1 MWQHRW
7 ALWSGFLAST
17 ASCFIKLGL
26 SKESPLLQLVQI
38 HICERFIYS
47 PSSSLSSSS
56 APLSWLV
63 DLDEFLLGGIH
74 YVLGELMIKYRINL
88 MPYWKS
94 IRTNVIEDI
103 AIRLH
108 LFEVD
113 YVQLFIFSPIRLICI
128 VAMIITN
135 ARGLKESGTVA
146 GSSLSTAAN
155 FACYVRETLVGGTDE
170 WEMVYRIFV
179 CIANVQSTNDV
190 DETATATT
198 TTTTTIT
205 SNAKKV
211 YDGKIKHTRT
221 MYPSSS
227 PAAAPSNNSMT
238 TNIKKGKVA
247 NMRRSFT
254 DIGSPP
260 ENIST
265 SSSKPVIPVTPS
277 PRQTSRSS
285 IPFKTTTKKTKVKE
299 NLKPESSLTQYY
311 PQSVLKSSDKK
322 SSSVLINR
330 SFLNECALCEGPLFD
345 EITGISTDS
354 IADLSTN
361 TCFHLFHSK
370 CLKQT
375 SKSYGNACPLCEKP
389 LAMWNSSKQAAHF
402 PGFWL
407 ERVERYL
414 HAMGKAPQDPTSG
427 KEICLPVSTIRN
439 YFLNHANDEKEIQSL
454 TQAQKEYINDD
465 PTGMGKGLI
474 SALEWGGSIDYN
486 IAPKSHTG
494 FSKALRTR
502 GIWKYDQKKDDIWFW
517 EWGSVHPRQ
526 RCDQCQ
532 LIKRPLPVQCQGCQ
546 GSAEAAYYCSES
558 CAKRDK
564 QRHKQTCEECSNNNN
579 NNSSSNESIKPFEEL
594 SERFLK
600 DKNRAKYFHAF
611 KKTIQVFLEKIVT
624 NLEDV
629 QVVLH
634 SIAGD
639 NKLKAMGFDDLQ
651 VETNVRL
658 QIKMNNTKQ

>member
-7 ALWSGFLAST
+7 ALWSGFLGAT
-17 ASCFIKLGL
+17 ASCFIKFGV

-56 APLSWLV
+56 TPLSWLV

-113 YVQLFIFSPIRLICI
+113 YVQLFIFLPIRLICI

-135 ARGLKESGTVA
+135 AYMIASFLRGLKESGTVA

-155 FACYVRETLVGGTDE
+155 FAVSAMYGKLL
-170 WEMVYRIFV
+170 WEEPMNGKWCIGFSFV
-179 CIANVQSTNDV
+179 LLGVTILSNVQSTNDV
-190 DETATATT
+190 DVTATT
-198 TTTTTIT
+198 TTTTTTT

-247 NMRRSFT
+247 NMRKSFT
-254 DIGSPP
+254 DIGSPT

-277 PRQTSRSS
+277 PKQTSRSS

-311 PQSVLKSSDKK
+311 SQSVLKSSDKK

-486 IAPKSHTG
+486 TAPKSHTG

-564 QRHKQTCEECSNNNN
+564 QRHKQTCEEWS
-579 NNSSSNESIKPFEEL
+579 
-594 SERFLK
+594 
-600 DKNRAKYFHAF
+600 KYS
-611 KKTIQVFLEKIVT
+611 Q
-624 NLEDV
+624 
-629 QVVLH
+629 Q
-634 SIAGD
+634 
-639 NKLKAMGFDDLQ
+639 
-651 VETNVRL
+651 
-658 QIKMNNTKQ
+658 

>member
-7 ALWSGFLAST
+7 ALWSGFLGAT
-17 ASCFIKLGL
+17 ASCLVKMGVT
-26 SKESPLLQLVQI
+26 KESPLLQLVQI

-47 PSSSLSSSS
+47 PSSSSSSS
-56 APLSWLV
+56 PFSWLV

-94 IRTNVIEDI
+94 IRTNVIEEF

-113 YVQLFIFSPIRLICI
+113 YVQLFIFLPIRLVCI
-128 VAMIITN
+128 VAMIVTN
-135 ARGLKESGTVA
+135 AYMIASFLRGLKESGTVA

-155 FACYVRETLVGGTDE
+155 FAVSAIYGKLL
-170 WEMVYRIFV
+170 WEEPMNGKW
-179 CIANVQSTNDV
+179 CIGFSCVLLGVTILSNVQSTNDDDNV
-190 DETATATT
+190 TAT
-198 TTTTTIT
+198 T

-211 YDGKIKHTRT
+211 YDGKIKHKRT
-221 MYPSSS
+221 IYPSSS
-227 PAAAPSNNSMT
+227 PAATHSINSMT

-247 NMRRSFT
+247 SMRKSFI
-254 DIGSPP
+254 DIGSPTD
-260 ENIST
+260 NIST
-265 SSSKPVIPVTPS
+265 SSRKPVTPVTPS
-277 PRQTSRSS
+277 PEQTRRS
-285 IPFKTTTKKTKVKE
+285 IPFKPISSSSFVTKTTIKTKVKA
-299 NLKPESSLTQYY
+299 NLKSESSLVQYY
-311 PQSVLKSSDKK
+311 SESALKSSGK
-322 SSSVLINR
+322 
-330 SFLNECALCEGPLFD
+330 FLNECALCEGPLFD
-345 EITGISTDS
+345 EITGISTDA

-361 TCFHLFHSK
+361 TMCFHLFHSK

-375 SKSYGNACPLCEKP
+375 SKCYGNACPLCEKP
-389 LAMWNSSKQAAHF
+389 LAMWIASKQAAHF

-414 HAMGKAPQDPTSG
+414 HSMGKAPQDPTSG
-427 KEICLPVSTIRN
+427 KEICLPASTIRT

-474 SALEWGGSIDYN
+474 SALEWGGYVDYN
-486 IAPKSHTG
+486 TAPKSHTG

-517 EWGSVHPRQ
+517 EWGTVHPRQ

-546 GSAEAAYYCSES
+546 GSAEAAFYCSES

-564 QRHKQTCEECSNNNN
+564 QRHKQTCEMWS
-579 NNSSSNESIKPFEEL
+579 
-594 SERFLK
+594 
-600 DKNRAKYFHAF
+600 KYS
-611 KKTIQVFLEKIVT
+611 Q
-624 NLEDV
+624 
-629 QVVLH
+629 Q
-634 SIAGD
+634 
-639 NKLKAMGFDDLQ
+639 
-651 VETNVRL
+651 
-658 QIKMNNTKQ
+658 